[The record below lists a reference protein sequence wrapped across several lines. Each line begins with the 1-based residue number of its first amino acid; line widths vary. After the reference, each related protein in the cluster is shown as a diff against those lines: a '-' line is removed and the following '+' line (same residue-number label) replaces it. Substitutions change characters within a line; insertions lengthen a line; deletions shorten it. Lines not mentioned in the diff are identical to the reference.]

1 MAAAERSEVI
11 NIPLI
16 KFFEVVKDFPRYP
29 EFVSSVK
36 RTQVLSHSENKSR
49 VHFDI
54 ELMKRLE
61 YSIDLTEELDP
72 EHKFAKLSWKL
83 ADSKFFKVNNG
94 LWSLKALGTDKTE
107 VLYRLELE
115 FTFSVPG
122 FVLKTLVAG
131 ALPKAIN
138 EFVERARVVSQ

>member
-11 NIPLI
+11 DIPLR
-16 KFFEVVKDFPRYP
+16 KFFDVVRDFSRYP

-36 RTQVLSHSENKSR
+36 KTQVLSKDDHKAR

-61 YSIDLTEELDP
+61 YAIDLQEEFDP
-72 EHKFAKLSWKL
+72 EYKWAKLSWTL
-83 ADSKFFKVNNG
+83 AESKFFKVNNG
-94 LWSLKALGTDKTE
+94 LWSLKALGPDKTE

-131 ALPKAIN
+131 ALPKTIQ
-138 EFVERARVVSQ
+138 EFVDRARKV

>member
-11 NIPLI
+11 NIPLS
-16 KFFEVVKDFPRYP
+16 KFYDVIRDFQKYP

-36 RTQVLSHSENKSR
+36 KTQVLSKEGSKSR

-61 YSIDLTEELDP
+61 YSIDLNEEMDP
-72 EHKFAKLSWKL
+72 EGKWAKISWTL
-83 ADSKFFKVNNG
+83 GESKFFKVNNG
-94 LWSLKALGTDKTE
+94 LWSLKALGPDKTE

-138 EFVERARVVSQ
+138 EFVERARKV

>member
-11 NIPLI
+11 DIPLQ
-16 KFFEVVKDFPRYP
+16 KFFDVVRDFSRYP
-29 EFVSSVK
+29 EFVSTVK
-36 RTQVLSHSENKSR
+36 KTEVLAKDGPKSK
-49 VHFDI
+49 VLFDI

-61 YSIDLTEELDP
+61 YSINLVEENDP
-72 EHKFAKLSWKL
+72 EWKSAKISWTL

-94 LWSLKALGTDKTE
+94 LWSLKALGPDKTE

-122 FVLKTLVAG
+122 FILKTLVAG
-131 ALPKAIN
+131 ALPKAIH
-138 EFVERARVVSQ
+138 EFVDRARKT

>member
-11 NIPLI
+11 DIPLQ
-16 KFFEVVKDFPRYP
+16 KFFNVLRDFERYP
-29 EFVSSVK
+29 DFVSSVK
-36 RTQVLSHSENKSR
+36 KTQVISRSDAKSR

-61 YSIDLTEELDP
+61 YSIDLLEENDP
-72 EHKFAKLSWKL
+72 EWKWGRL
-83 ADSKFFKVNNG
+83 TWTLGESKFFKVNNG
-94 LWSLKALGTDKTE
+94 LWSLKALGPDKTE

-138 EFVERARVVSQ
+138 EFVERARKV